1 MEPLIISLIGFGG
14 ILCLAFLRFPL
25 ALSMGLVGVIGF
37 GELSG
42 YKYAI
47 LNLSKNIM
55 IKSQEYTLSVL
66 PLFILMGLLVEKG
79 GMAKQLYRAAYAFL
93 GNKKVD

>member
-1 MEPLIISLIGFGG
+1 MDPLSISLIGFAA

-42 YKYAI
+42 YRAAI
-47 LNLSKNIM
+47 SNLGRLVTVS
-55 IKSQEYTLSVL
+55 YTHLTL
-66 PLFILMGLLVEKG
+66 PTILLV
-79 GMAKQLYRAAYAFL
+79 
-93 GNKKVD
+93 

>member
-1 MEPLIISLIGFGG
+1 MDPLSISLVGFAA

-42 YKYAI
+42 Y
-47 LNLSKNIM
+47 
-55 IKSQEYTLSVL
+55 
-66 PLFILMGLLVEKG
+66 
-79 GMAKQLYRAAYAFL
+79 RAAI
-93 GNKKVD
+93 